1 MYFVYSVSE
10 CSIFDIYIYIYIY
23 IYILYKRSAI
33 VLSTLKHSRQ
43 STLLIHTPK
52 IISLNTR
59 YLFCVYELTKYKIKH
74 GSKKT
79 RIFNEKRTDSTEA
92 ALFKNYD
99 GES

>member
-1 MYFVYSVSE
+1 MCKSAQYL
-10 CSIFDIYIYIYIY
+10 IYIYIYI
-23 IYILYKRSAI
+23 YKRSAI

-43 STLLIHTPK
+43 STLLIHAPK
-52 IISLNTR
+52 IISLNTL